1 MERLELETV
10 RLPRVVVPIPPL
22 ETANRPVTSL
32 EPRLIAP
39 LNKAPPLV
47 DLTGRAEERE
57 EIVVEPKASTV
68 NKAVPVE
75 EATTK
80 GLILPAL
87 PTTVKVFWGVV
98 VLIPTRDRAVTLKME
113 LVDEEETLKGS
124 RVVVPWTLK
133 LTADDVALTPAT
145 VALSFKMPVLTVLVP
160 IQTVTN
166 PFTPPS
172 SVPP

>member
-57 EIVVEPKASTV
+57 EIVVEPLEATV
-68 NKAVPVE
+68 KNEVPEE

-80 GLILPAL
+80 GLVVPGF

-98 VLIPTRDRAVTLKME
+98 VLIPTRDKAVTLNME
-113 LVDEEETLKGS
+113 LVEEEEMLKGS
-124 RVVVPWTLK
+124 KVPE
-133 LTADDVALTPAT
+133 P
-145 VALSFKMPVLTVLVP
+145 
-160 IQTVTN
+160 
-166 PFTPPS
+166 
-172 SVPP
+172 